1 MIEMRFHGR
10 GGQGA
15 VTCAELVAQAAIDMG
30 KYATAFPSF
39 GPERRGAPV
48 IAFARVDDKPIKLR
62 SKIYNP
68 DVVVVLDPSLLE
80 IASPTVGLRE
90 GGMLIINTS
99 HDEES
104 IRKQLG
110 YNGKLALVDAGRIA
124 KEVLGLPIT
133 NTTMVGALVKSTG
146 LMEVEALKEPF
157 KRRFGK
163 IAPRNILAME
173 RALAKPWWYDAP
185 TFLHIR
191 EDTVTKPMD
200 EIKWQEVE
208 PGGVIS
214 NRAALPAII
223 QERGVLKSLYIKRKY
238 A

>member
-48 IAFARVDDKPIKLR
+48 VAFARVDDQPIKLR

-80 IASPTVGLRE
+80 IANPTQGLRE

-99 HDEES
+99 QDAET
-104 IRKQLG
+104 IRKELG
-110 YNGKLALVDAGRIA
+110 YSGKLAVVDAGTIA
-124 KEVLGLPIT
+124 REVLGLPIT

-146 LMEVEALKEPF
+146 LMDVQALKEPF
-157 KRRFGK
+157 NRRFGK
-163 IAPRNILAME
+163 IAARNIQAME
-173 RALAKPWWYDAP
+173 RA
-185 TFLHIR
+185 FS
-191 EDTVTKPMD
+191 ETV
-200 EIKWQEVE
+200 V
-208 PGGVIS
+208 V
-214 NRAALPAII
+214 A
-223 QERGVLKSLYIKRKY
+223 
-238 A
+238 

>member
-15 VTCAELVAQAAIDMG
+15 VTCAELVAQAAIDTG

-62 SKIYNP
+62 SKVYNP

-99 HDEES
+99 GDAES

-110 YNGKLALVDAGRIA
+110 YNGKLAIVDAGRIA

-133 NTTMVGALVKSTG
+133 NTTMVGALIKSTG
-146 LMEVEALKEPF
+146 LMDVESLKNPF
-157 KRRFGK
+157 NRRFGK
-163 IAPRNILAME
+163 IAPKNIQAME
-173 RALAKPWWYDAP
+173 RAFSETLVMA
-185 TFLHIR
+185 
-191 EDTVTKPMD
+191 
-200 EIKWQEVE
+200 
-208 PGGVIS
+208 
-214 NRAALPAII
+214 
-223 QERGVLKSLYIKRKY
+223 
-238 A
+238 

>member
-48 IAFARVDDKPIKLR
+48 VAFARVDDKPIKLR

-80 IASPTVGLRE
+80 IANPTQGLRE

-99 HDEES
+99 QDAETIKKE
-104 IRKQLG
+104 LG
-110 YNGKLALVDAGRIA
+110 YSGKIAVVDAGTIA
-124 KEVLGLPIT
+124 REVLGLPIT

-146 LMEVEALKEPF
+146 LMDVEALKEPF
-157 KRRFGK
+157 NRRFGK
-163 IAPRNILAME
+163 IAAKNIQAME
-173 RALAKPWWYDAP
+173 RA
-185 TFLHIR
+185 FS
-191 EDTVTKPMD
+191 ETV
-200 EIKWQEVE
+200 V
-208 PGGVIS
+208 
-214 NRAALPAII
+214 AA
-223 QERGVLKSLYIKRKY
+223 
-238 A
+238 

>member
-15 VTCAELVAQAAIDMG
+15 VTCAELVAQAAIDTG

-48 IAFARVDDKPIKLR
+48 VAFARVDDNPIKLR

-68 DVVVVLDPSLLE
+68 DVVIVLDPSLLE
-80 IASPTVGLRE
+80 IANPTVGLRE
-90 GGMLIINTS
+90 GGILIINSS
-99 HDEES
+99 HDPES
-104 IRKQLG
+104 IKKQLG
-110 YNGKLALVDAGRIA
+110 YKGKIAVVDAGRIA

-146 LMEVEALKEPF
+146 LMEVESLKEPF

-163 IAPRNILAME
+163 IAARNIQAME
-173 RALAKPWWYDAP
+173 RAFGETLVVA
-185 TFLHIR
+185 
-191 EDTVTKPMD
+191 
-200 EIKWQEVE
+200 
-208 PGGVIS
+208 
-214 NRAALPAII
+214 
-223 QERGVLKSLYIKRKY
+223 
-238 A
+238 